1 MANRAIYE
9 QFRNTPEGQAL
20 LATLR
25 YAEGTKGPKS
35 YTTLF
40 GGGQFSDLSRHP
52 RKVVNTPNYSSAAA
66 GAYQFMPGT
75 WEEVSKALN
84 LTDFSPTSQDIGAL
98 YKARQRLLPL
108 GGLEYI
114 KQKGLTKEALN
125 ALAPEWASLPTMSG
139 RSYYGQP
146 VKTVAELQKEFS
158 ASRKAPSGQ
167 PASTAGPPVAGTSQ
181 QTNASRAQNPDLFR
195 NIMRAV
201 QGMFGTAAPRQSS
214 ISDAYFD
221 AAMAA
226 DASGDLDTATQLY
239 SMALDSDM
247 VPRGRSSSAD
257 LLSSMLPAVVQTY
270 LDASAPVAAAST
282 GSQPAPAATQPQA
295 PGGSVGKLGSVID
308 YRKDIYS
315 TSGDHLD
322 VRVIKEGKYVD
333 PETWRTGLTQL
344 YVGGKPLYQQKG
356 EQFARSYNISSPF
369 GPRTT
374 NIEGASTNH
383 LGIDIPVAAGTS
395 LEWRGPGKR
404 VLGPGYIDVDTTD
417 AQGRQF
423 TVRLLHTTPG

>member
-84 LTDFSPTSQDIGAL
+84 LTDFSPASQDIGAL

-108 GGLEYI
+108 GGLGYI
-114 KQKGLTKEALN
+114 KEKGLTAEALN
-125 ALAPEWASLPTMSG
+125 ALAPEWASLPTTSG

-158 ASRKAPSGQ
+158 GSRKAPSAQ
-167 PASTAGPPVAGTSQ
+167 PAAGKPPVASGTQRSKD
-181 QTNASRAQNPDLFR
+181 PDMFR

-201 QGMFGTAAPRQSS
+201 QGMFGTVAPRQSS

-247 VPRGRSSSAD
+247 VPSSRSSSTD
-257 LLSSMLPAVVQTY
+257 LLSSVLPAVVQTY
-270 LDASAPVAAAST
+270 LDASAPVAGTST

-295 PGGSVGKLGSVID
+295 PGGSVGKLGSVIHPS
-308 YRKDIYS
+308 KDIYA
-315 TSGDHLD
+315 TSGEHLD
-322 VRVIKEGKYVD
+322 VRVMKEGKYVD

-356 EQFARSYNISSPF
+356 EQFSRSYDISSPF

-383 LGIDIPVAAGTS
+383 LGIDIPVAACTS